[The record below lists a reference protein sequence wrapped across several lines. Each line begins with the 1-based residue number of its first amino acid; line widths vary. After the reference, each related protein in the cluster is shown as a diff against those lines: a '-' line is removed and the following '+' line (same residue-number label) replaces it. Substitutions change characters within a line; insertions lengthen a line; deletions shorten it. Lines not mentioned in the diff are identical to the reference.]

1 MTFGKARMLAD
12 RANGS
17 FAKGVGAASTPS
29 ASKLDV
35 IAVNAR
41 QVKATENGL
50 VIRDLD
56 TGAEESIPADTVIL
70 AVGFT
75 PDRELYNA
83 MQECDEVYA
92 IGDCKE
98 FHNVHSAVW
107 DAFEVANHI

>member
-1 MTFGKARMLAD
+1 MLE
-12 RANGS
+12 RLVPFYG
-17 FAKGVGAASTPS
+17 T
-29 ASKLDV
+29 DV
-35 IAVNAR
+35 RCRTTA
-41 QVKATENGL
+41 VKATENGL